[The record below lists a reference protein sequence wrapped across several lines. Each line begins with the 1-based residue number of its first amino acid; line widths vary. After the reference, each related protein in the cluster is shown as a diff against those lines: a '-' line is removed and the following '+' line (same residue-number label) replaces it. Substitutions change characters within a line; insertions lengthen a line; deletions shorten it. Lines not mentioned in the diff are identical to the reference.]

1 MARRET
7 VAAGPGSRA
16 LVVDVIRSAGPI
28 SRVELVEA
36 TGLTQPSISNIVR
49 KLLDEGVVRE
59 TGDTVS
65 TGGKPRT
72 LLAINA
78 HAVYGVGVHLAADW
92 ITCVVTDTNGGI
104 VGRQLVAGVGDD
116 PPAKVVQRLAELFRV
131 VTGGLGLARSS
142 LAGLAVVGPGPVDV
156 LGGILPAP
164 GSGEQLEL
172 GAVLAAELGVPVL
185 VDNDSAAA
193 TVGEFWGR
201 QISRDRTFGCLYMGH
216 GIGAGTVLDGSL
228 HRGASSNA
236 GELGHTAVVA
246 DGLACRCGNSGCLEL
261 YAAPPALVKQARAVP
276 GLAKGI
282 GIGGCETDAHAFD
295 LLARSAVYGEPG
307 AVELVDASVARLADA
322 AVTLANLWD
331 LDTLVVAGPGFAVAG
346 ARYVSEIRRRLA
358 ERARARDRHT
368 VWVELSNNPRDSAAI
383 GGAALVLQGLVAPG
397 HGPEV
402 TPPGW
407 RLADAPPE
415 DAIRSGTP
423 IGLALVRDAEVL
435 GAEPWFHEFIAGIE
449 RVLVPLGVPVLMQ
462 VVPTIERASERL
474 RDWAATKAVCGAILI
489 DLSPGDERVALVQ
502 ELGLPTVVVGDSET
516 AGGLTVV
523 WSQDDRAMGSV
534 VGELFAAGHTHIG
547 HVAGPAEMAHTIIRR
562 SAFLAAA
569 QELGVTATV
578 FDGDYSAAAGARAV
592 AAFAEMPE
600 PPSVLLF
607 DNDLMALGA
616 LEEATRM
623 GVLVPDALS
632 LVAWDDSALCQLA
645 EPPLSAVGHDVQVMG
660 ELVGNAL
667 AGVLAGERAQV
678 YEAEQARLIW
688 RGSTIQVNT

>member
-16 LVVDVIRSAGPI
+16 LIVDVIRSSGPI
-28 SRVELVEA
+28 SRIELVEA

-78 HAVYGVGVHLAADW
+78 HAVYGVGMHLATDW

-116 PPAKVVQRLAELFRV
+116 PPVKVIERLIELFRS

-156 LGGILPAP
+156 LHGVLPAP
-164 GSGEQLEL
+164 RSSERLEL
-172 GAVLAAELGVPVL
+172 GAALAAELGVPVL
-185 VDNDSAAA
+185 VDNDAAA
-193 TVGEFWGR
+193 AAVGEFWGR
-201 QISRDRTFGCLYMGH
+201 QISRERTFGCLYMGH

-236 GELGHTAVVA
+236 GELGHITVVA
-246 DGLACRCGNSGCLEL
+246 DGLLCRCGNSGCLEL
-261 YAAPPALVKQARAVP
+261 YAAPPALVTQARAVP
-276 GLAKGI
+276 GLAERI
-282 GIGGCETDAHAFD
+282 GISESESDAHAFD

-307 AVELVDASVARLADA
+307 ATELVDASAERLSDA

-346 ARYVSEIRRRLA
+346 AKYVSEIRSRLI
-358 ERARARDRHT
+358 ERARARDRHG
-368 VWVELSNNPRDSAAI
+368 VWVELSSNPRDSAAI

-402 TPPGW
+402 SPTGW
-407 RLADAPPE
+407 RLMGVQSADAT
-415 DAIRSGTP
+415 RSGTP
-423 IGLALVRDAEVL
+423 VGLALVRDAEVL

-449 RVLVPLGVPVLMQ
+449 RVLVPLGIPLLLQ
-462 VVPTIERASERL
+462 VVPTVERACERL
-474 RDWAATKAVCGAILI
+474 RDWAANQTVRGTILI
-489 DLSPGDERVALVQ
+489 DLSPGDERVPLVQ
-502 ELGLPTVVVGDSET
+502 ELGLPTVVVGDAET

-523 WSQDDRAMGSV
+523 WSQDDQAMRSV
-534 VGELFAAGHTHIG
+534 VAEIVAAGHTHIG
-547 HVAGPAEMAHTIIRR
+547 HVAGPAEMAHSIIRR
-562 SAFLAAA
+562 TAFLAAA
-569 QELGVTATV
+569 EELGVAATV
-578 FDGDYSAAAGARAV
+578 FDGDYSAAAGARAI
-592 AAFAEMPE
+592 AALAELPE

-616 LEEATRM
+616 LAEATEM
-623 GVLVPDALS
+623 GVPVPTALS

-645 EPPLSAVGHDVQVMG
+645 EPPLSAVGHDVQAMG
-660 ELVGNAL
+660 ELVGKAL
-667 AGVLAGERAQV
+667 AGVLAGEPTKGFQ
-678 YEAEQARLIW
+678 AEQARLVM
-688 RGSTIQVNT
+688 RGSTARTNT